1 MKLLTRSQLRFFS
14 FAPFSTLTVWLG
26 ITLAVASIVAVHQ
39 ISQRVVDSLDAVTPA
54 YLEEVTHL
62 LSRSEL
68 SMSDYFELRRA
79 WRAGALPDVQF
90 LAPLVEGRAVTEK
103 GTRRVVGLDAFSGL
117 PQALALAFV
126 PPGEVVV
133 ALAEGE
139 TEPDTVTLNGR
150 SYAVAFALAGLDE
163 ELVLTDI
170 GTAQQLL
177 GRDDEALDLIL
188 TAVAS
193 PQQQLLVWSD
203 RLLPGLSAGF
213 PLPDWSSPGWEVQTL
228 TEGLPSLS
236 FARSVLFNLG
246 ALGSLALVVAWLLV
260 FQVSV
265 IWLRRRHPSY
275 ERLRQMGVAESEL
288 LRGFLLGVLGLG
300 LLASI
305 AGLWLGG
312 FLADRLAA
320 AVTGYGA
327 AAAAV
332 VLDGYVIA
340 KALGSALLVCLFG
353 GWLAFRREARS
364 ERPAGVSRPQG
375 RRGVFVLLLGASG
388 LAGLLGTEAV
398 IGAFVA
404 IAAVSLVV
412 LLGVAPLLEGLRRWS
427 ARFRGRLLE
436 RIGLRELVWYP
447 ADLAVALGALVL
459 AVATSVAIGL
469 MVDSFRKD
477 FAAMLDQRMIYD
489 AFLDGAGSELSPLI
503 GDLEVL
509 PGVTR
514 VQPYGRVDQRVDGRL
529 VTLAFTPFDSF
540 ESRRY
545 GLEAT
550 LAPEAV
556 LVNERFARAK
566 DLRPG
571 DRFELLGLS
580 VAVAGLFPGFGE
592 ASGRIVL
599 DSAMASQL
607 DVPLRYDRLS
617 VNTDDLP
624 GLERALERLAPTLEL
639 QDQQSVRRLALDI
652 FDETFA
658 ITRAL
663 TLLALVV
670 ASVGLY
676 NALLALELLRT
687 RSRQLLDAMGVS
699 SGEQRRIATARI
711 AGVGLITL
719 LLALPLGLV
728 MGWLLCAAV
737 NPRAFGWS
745 LNLTPSVDAFGW
757 PLLTALLAMALIAL
771 LPVPAEGN
779 RDGNLDEA

>member
-1 MKLLTRSQLRFFS
+1 
-14 FAPFSTLTVWLG
+14 
-26 ITLAVASIVAVHQ
+26 
-39 ISQRVVDSLDAVTPA
+39 
-54 YLEEVTHL
+54 
-62 LSRSEL
+62 
-68 SMSDYFELRRA
+68 
-79 WRAGALPDVQF
+79 
-90 LAPLVEGRAVTEK
+90 
-103 GTRRVVGLDAFSGL
+103 LDAFSGL
-117 PQALALAFV
+117 PQALALAFAA
-126 PPGEVVV
+126 PGEVVV
-133 ALAEGE
+133 GLGAGAAEPTSVVLDGKPYPVALALE
-139 TEPDTVTLNGR
+139 
-150 SYAVAFALAGLDE
+150 GLDPD
-163 ELVLTDI
+163 LVLTDI

-188 TAVAS
+188 TAVVS

-213 PLPDWSSPGWEVQTL
+213 PLPEWSSPGWDVQTL

-275 ERLRQMGVAESEL
+275 ERLRQMGVTDREL

-300 LLASI
+300 LLASL

-312 FLADRLAA
+312 FLAERLAA

-327 AAAAV
+327 AGESGVA
-332 VLDGYVIA
+332 LDGYVVT

-353 GWLAFRREARS
+353 GWLAFRREAQA
-364 ERPAGVSRPQG
+364 ELPTGASRPQG
-375 RRGVFVLLLGASG
+375 RRGLVVLLLAGAG
-388 LAGLLGTEAV
+388 LAGLYATEAV
-398 IGAFVA
+398 IGAFLA

-412 LLGVAPLLEGLRRWS
+412 LLGVAPLLEALRRFS

-489 AFLDGAGSELSPLI
+489 AFLDGAGVDLTPLAAELRA
-503 GDLEVL
+503 V

-514 VQPYGRVDQRVDGRL
+514 IQPYGRIDERLEGRL
-529 VTLAFTPFDSF
+529 VTLAFTPFDAF

-545 GLEAT
+545 GLEGS

-556 LVNERFARAK
+556 LLNERFARGSA
-566 DLRPG
+566 LAPG
-571 DRFELLGLS
+571 DRFEIKGTSL
-580 VAVAGLFPGFGE
+580 VVAGIFPGFGE

-599 DSAMASQL
+599 DSTTAERL
-607 DVPLRYDRLS
+607 GVPLRYDRLS

-624 GLERALERLAPTLEL
+624 GLEGALGTLAPTLEL
-639 QDQQSVRRLALDI
+639 QDQQSVRQLALDI

-699 SGEQRRIATARI
+699 KGEQRRIAAARI
-711 AGVGLITL
+711 AGVGTITL

-745 LNLTPSVDAFGW
+745 LNLTLSADAFGW

-779 RDGNLDEA
+779 RDGNLDDA